1 MYNGYPTGHHLPPNQ
16 HQQQHL
22 QYQGMPIFPTV
33 KILNMNSNVSAVVGD
48 TTHLPCRV
56 QDLGEYTVSIECK
69 IAN

>member
-16 HQQQHL
+16 QQQHHL
-22 QYQGMPIFPTV
+22 HHQGMPIFPTV

-56 QDLGEYTVSIECK
+56 QDLGEYTVSFQCK
-69 IAN
+69 ISD